1 MDTRSS
7 MPWTESGPNAEL
19 LRQARSGDIDALLR
33 ILDPYKLPL
42 WRACL
47 AITQQQDEAD
57 RLFED
62 TIGCATQELSGAP
75 DGQPLLL
82 WLVRLARELDAHHAR
97 TSPRDP
103 GAPGEAGSAGTNRP
117 DGKPWDESAPDVD
130 VERHA
135 LRAYA
140 MLDTDDRWL
149 LALRLFERLSYPDI
163 ARATG
168 VPVDEVAGSLAAAR
182 DEIDRELDAEER
194 AA

>member
-1 MDTRSS
+1 VDTRSS
-7 MPWTESGPNAEL
+7 MPWTEFGPDAEL
-19 LRQARSGDIDALLR
+19 LRQARSGDVDALLR

-57 RLFED
+57 RLFAE
-62 TIGCATQELSGAP
+62 TIGCATQELSSAP

-97 TSPRDP
+97 TSPR
-103 GAPGEAGSAGTNRP
+103 EAGSAGTSRP

-163 ARATG
+163 ARVTG
-168 VPVDEVAGSLAAAR
+168 VPVGEVPGRLAAAR

>member
-7 MPWTESGPNAEL
+7 MPWTEYGPNAEL
-19 LRQARSGDIDALLR
+19 LRQARSGDVDALLR

-103 GAPGEAGSAGTNRP
+103 GAPGEAGSAEVVPCGAAAQGRP
-117 DGKPWDESAPDVD
+117 ASASSAASAPASERPGGDERGRKVALPPARWSDV
-130 VERHA
+130 VE
-135 LRAYA
+135 
-140 MLDTDDRWL
+140 
-149 LALRLFERLSYPDI
+149 
-163 ARATG
+163 
-168 VPVDEVAGSLAAAR
+168 
-182 DEIDRELDAEER
+182 
-194 AA
+194 